1 MTRRKRR
8 NHSAE
13 FKVKVALAAIKG
25 DHTLAEL
32 STQFDLDQNQI
43 IDWQNQLLEQSVNI
57 FSRPTAQQ
65 EPEIDLKALHT
76 KIGHQALQIGFFRR
90 CTQKNRAAERQK
102 MIDKTHQLSVRQQS
116 QLIQINRSTLYY
128 KPKEISST
136 DWSLMRLIDEI
147 HLDYPFMGSRMIR
160 DMLQRQGHQIGRRK
174 VRRLMRLMGIH
185 ALYPKPNTS
194 KPNLAHRIFP
204 YLLKNM
210 VIDHSNQVW
219 CTDITY
225 IPMAKGFVYLCAII
239 DWHSHKVLAH
249 RVSISMETDFC
260 IDALQEAI
268 VKYGCPEV
276 FNTDQGSQL
285 TSEAFLN
292 ELKLRKI
299 RISMDGKGRWID
311 NVMIERLWCSVK
323 HEEVYLKA
331 YDTVKQAKQSIA
343 EYLDFYNMIRPHSSL
358 NKATPNEFYDQ
369 HLLKVMAA

>member
-1 MTRRKRR
+1 MLFFSILFDTPP
-8 NHSAE
+8 
-13 FKVKVALAAIKG
+13 KVKVALAAIKG

-32 STQFDLDQNQI
+32 STQFDLHQNQI
-43 IDWQNQLLEQSVNI
+43 IDWKNQLLEQSVNI

-65 EPEIDLKALHT
+65 EPEIDLKALHA
-76 KIGHQALQIGFFRR
+76 KIGHQALQIDFLGR
-90 CTQKNRAAERQK
+90 CAQKNRAAERQK

-136 DWSLMRLIDEI
+136 DLSLMRLIDEI

-239 DWHSHKVLAH
+239 DWHSRKVLAH

-276 FNTDQGSQL
+276 FNTDQGSQF

-292 ELKLRKI
+292 ELKLRNI
-299 RISMDGKGRWID
+299 RISMDGKGRWMD
-311 NVMIERLWCSVK
+311 NVMIERLWRSVK

-331 YDTVKQAKQSIA
+331 YDTVKQAKLSIA

>member
-1 MTRRKRR
+1 
-8 NHSAE
+8 
-13 FKVKVALAAIKG
+13 
-25 DHTLAEL
+25 
-32 STQFDLDQNQI
+32 
-43 IDWQNQLLEQSVNI
+43 
-57 FSRPTAQQ
+57 
-65 EPEIDLKALHT
+65 
-76 KIGHQALQIGFFRR
+76 
-90 CTQKNRAAERQK
+90 

-136 DWSLMRLIDEI
+136 DLSWMRLIDEI

-174 VRRLMRLMGIH
+174 VRRLMRLMRIH

-239 DWHSHKVLAH
+239 DWHSRKVLAH
-249 RVSISMETDFC
+249 SVSISMETDFC

-276 FNTDQGSQL
+276 FNTDQGSQF

-292 ELKLRKI
+292 ELKLRNI
-299 RISMDGKGRWID
+299 RISMDGKGRWMD
-311 NVMIERLWCSVK
+311 NVMIERLWRSVK

-343 EYLDFYNMIRPHSSL
+343 EYLDFYNTIRPHSSL
-358 NKATPNEFYDQ
+358 NKATPNEFYDR
-369 HLLKVMAA
+369 HLPKVMAA

>member
-1 MTRRKRR
+1 
-8 NHSAE
+8 
-13 FKVKVALAAIKG
+13 
-25 DHTLAEL
+25 
-32 STQFDLDQNQI
+32 
-43 IDWQNQLLEQSVNI
+43 
-57 FSRPTAQQ
+57 
-65 EPEIDLKALHT
+65 
-76 KIGHQALQIGFFRR
+76 
-90 CTQKNRAAERQK
+90 

-128 KPKEISST
+128 KSKEISST
-136 DWSLMRLIDEI
+136 DLSLMRLIDEI

-239 DWHSHKVLAH
+239 DWHSRKVLAH
-249 RVSISMETDFC
+249 RVSISMETGFC

-276 FNTDQGSQL
+276 FNTDQGSQF

-292 ELKLRKI
+292 ELKLRNI
-299 RISMDGKGRWID
+299 SISMDGKGRWMD
-311 NVMIERLWCSVK
+311 NVMIERLWRSVK

-343 EYLDFYNMIRPHSSL
+343 EYLDFYNTIRPHSSL
-358 NKATPNEFYDQ
+358 NKATPDEFYDQ

>member
-32 STQFDLDQNQI
+32 STQFDLHQNQI
-43 IDWQNQLLEQSVNI
+43 IDWKNQLLEQSVNI

-65 EPEIDLKALHT
+65 EPEIDLKALHA
-76 KIGHQALQIGFFRR
+76 KIGHQALQIDFFRR
-90 CTQKNRAAERQK
+90 CTQKNRATERQK

-136 DWSLMRLIDEI
+136 DLSLMRLIDEI
-147 HLDYPFMGSRMIR
+147 HIDYPFMGSRMIR

-174 VRRLMRLMGIH
+174 VRRLMRLMRIH

-239 DWHSHKVLAH
+239 DWHSRKVLAH
-249 RVSISMETDFC
+249 SVSISMETDFC

-276 FNTDQGSQL
+276 FNTDQGSQF

-292 ELKLRKI
+292 ELKLINI
-299 RISMDGKGRWID
+299 RISMDGKGRWMD
-311 NVMIERLWCSVK
+311 NVMIERLWRSVK

-343 EYLDFYNMIRPHSSL
+343 EYLDFYNTIRPHSSL
-358 NKATPNEFYDQ
+358 NKATPNEFYDR
-369 HLLKVMAA
+369 HLPKVMAA